1 LKNLLKRSLRKK
13 LKRSPRLLIAQLR
26 KKLLRL
32 LLVQAKMLLPRRT
45 NRKREPLLRLLQENI
60 CPTWK

>member
-1 LKNLLKRSLRKK
+1 LKNLLKRSLRRK

-26 KKLLRL
+26 KRLLRR
-32 LLVQAKMLLPRRT
+32 LVQAKMLLPRRT